1 MHDHIRRLKDG
12 VNNTYTLGNLA
23 DWIVKHTKIEG
34 KPFSFKGHEYQK
46 DIIGDLEKN
55 LIVVKAAQTGLS
67 EIFAR
72 WALACVSTQENFTLM
87 WTFPTSTDAENF
99 TRTRIDPIIA
109 DSAEIR
115 RMMSKSINTVALKQF
130 GANSFAYVR
139 GTISETGG
147 LSVPADLLIHD
158 EYDKSDM
165 DNIATYVSRLQHK
178 PTKMRR
184 VFSTPTVEKY
194 GVSLLAETAK
204 RYRQMWKCDKCN
216 HLWLPSYEKD
226 VKIPGWDRPKKEI
239 TKTVLKDLDWQ
250 ASKLLCPC
258 CGREPRTD
266 LKYRN
271 WVLENPGDN
280 YDEKALYVSP
290 FCAPSIITP
299 AYLVRTSATFAKWS
313 EFCNQALGLTA
324 EDGEE
329 SLLESDVRKSLVDAD
344 FTESTVHFLGA
355 DMGLT
360 CHVVI
365 GRIASDGKVLVVHRE
380 RINYTKFI
388 ERRQE
393 LCKQFRVTVSV
404 HDMFPYTDLV
414 NRITTY
420 DPNAYGAIYVDRKVG
435 ETYTVTRAEAEP
447 EEGKLNVTRVNI
459 NRDISFD
466 GLMAEFKALNIAIK
480 KQPDDEEFV
489 SHLRDMK
496 RVRVL
501 TKDGFKYKWE
511 KTKGEDHYHHAL
523 HYFYI
528 ATKLAGTASGW
539 VNVGALPMLTVLKP
553 RRQQ

>member
-1 MHDHIRRLKDG
+1 MLDHIQRLKDG
-12 VNNTYTLGNLA
+12 VSNTYTLGNLA
-23 DWIVKHTKIEG
+23 DWIVKHTKLEG
-34 KPFSFKGHEYQK
+34 KPFSFDGHEYQR

-99 TRTRIDPIIA
+99 TRTRIDPIVA

-115 RMMSKSINTVALKQF
+115 RMMSKNINTVALKQF

-139 GTISETGG
+139 GTISDTGG

-165 DNIATYVSRLQHK
+165 GNIATYLSRLQHK

-184 VFSTPTVEKY
+184 VFSTPTLEKY

-216 HLWLPSYEKD
+216 HLWLPSYEDD

-239 TKTVLKDLDWQ
+239 TKLALKDLDWTN
-250 ASKLLCPC
+250 SKLLCPS

-266 LKYRN
+266 LQYRN

-280 YDEKALYVSP
+280 YDEKALFVSP
-290 FCAPSIITP
+290 FCAPSTITP
-299 AYLVRTSATFAKWS
+299 AYLVRASASFAKWS
-313 EFCNQALGLTA
+313 EFCNQSLGLTA

-329 SLLESDVRKSLVDAD
+329 ALLDSDIRRALIDGNFSD
-344 FTESTVHFLGA
+344 STVHFLGA

-365 GRIASDGKVLVVHRE
+365 GRLASDGKIIVVHRE
-380 RINYTKFI
+380 RIYYTQFI

-420 DPNAYGAIYVDRKVG
+420 DPNAYGAIYVDRKAG
-435 ETYTVTRAEAEP
+435 ETYTITKAEANP
-447 EEGKLNVTRVNI
+447 EEGKLNVTRVSI

-466 GLMAEFKALNIAIK
+466 ALMAEFKALNIVIK
-480 KQPDDEEFV
+480 KQKDDEEFV
-489 SHLRDMK
+489 AHLRDMK

-511 KTKGEDHYHHAL
+511 KTQGEDHYHHAL

-528 ATKLAGTASGW
+528 AAKLAGTASGW
-539 VNVGALPMLTVLKP
+539 VDMGTLPMLSIIKP
-553 RRQQ
+553 RRYQ

>member
-1 MHDHIRRLKDG
+1 MSKHIQRIRDA

-23 DWIVKHTKIEG
+23 NWIVKHTKLEG
-34 KPFSFKGHEYQK
+34 KPFSFEGHEYQK
-46 DIIGDLEKN
+46 DIISDLEKT

-72 WALACVSTQENFTLM
+72 WALACVSTQDNFTLM

-99 TRTRIDPIIA
+99 TRTRIDPIIT

-139 GTISETGG
+139 GTISDTGG

-165 DNIATYVSRLQHK
+165 DNVATYISRLQHK

-216 HLWLPSYEKD
+216 HLWLPSYEDD

-239 TKTVLKDLDWQ
+239 TTLLLKDLDWEN
-250 ASKLLCPC
+250 SKLLCPS
-258 CGREPRTD
+258 CGREPSSH
-266 LKYRN
+266 LSHRN
-271 WVLENPGDN
+271 WVVENPLDN
-280 YDEKALYVSP
+280 YDEKAVYVSP
-290 FCAPSIITP
+290 FCAPSFITP
-299 AYLVRTSATFAKWS
+299 AYLVRTSAKFKKWS
-313 EFCNQALGLTA
+313 EFCNQSLGLTE

-329 SLLESDVRKSLVDAD
+329 TLLESDIRKALIQGD
-344 FTESTVHFLGA
+344 FSDSGVHHIGA

-360 CHVVI
+360 CHLVV
-365 GRIASDGKVLVVHRE
+365 GRLGNDGRPMIVHRE
-380 RINYTKFI
+380 RVSYTKFI

-393 LCKQFRVTVSV
+393 LCTQYRVTTSV

-414 NRITTY
+414 NRVTTY
-420 DPNAYGAIYVDRKVG
+420 DPNAYGAIYVDRKTA
-435 ETYTVTRAEAEP
+435 ETHVVVTAEENP
-447 EEGKLNVTRVNI
+447 EEGKLNVRRVNI
-459 NRDISFD
+459 NREIAFD
-466 GLMAEFKALNIAIK
+466 ALMAEFKNNRMVIK
-480 KQPDDEEFV
+480 KQADDEEFV

-496 RVRVL
+496 RVKVMD
-501 TKDGFKYKWE
+501 KDGFRYKWQ
-511 KTKGEDHYHHAL
+511 KTQGVDHYHHASL
-523 HYFYI
+523 YCYI
-528 ATKLAGTASGW
+528 AMKLAGTANGW
-539 VNVGALPMLTVLKP
+539 VNMGSLPLLTVIKA
-553 RRQQ
+553 RRYQ